1 MDTTVAKGFAVLE
14 VLSRAKRPMRLSTLT
29 ETLGFQKSNV
39 HRLLGTLIELGYVQ
53 KDEETARYS
62 ASLKAWELGVAI
74 ISTNALRRMISPHL
88 QKLHQLTEDSVLLTV
103 PVDDEVLFLD
113 RVAPARVLRYTPLNG
128 TRAPMAITA
137 SGRIFLSAMSD
148 PKELVERGLAD
159 RPDLAMTVSDIL
171 GEMPKVRRAGIA
183 IVAGGLTPRT
193 RAVAAPIAGVDGR
206 PAAAITVSNGENRMT
221 GEHLA
226 EVIEALLSTCAEIG
240 EISPP

>member
-14 VLSRAKRPMRLSTLT
+14 VLSRAKRPMRLSALT

-53 KDEETARYS
+53 KDEETARYF

-88 QKLHQLTEDSVLLTV
+88 QKLHQLTLDTVLLTV
-103 PVDDEVLFLD
+103 PVGDEVLFLD

-128 TRAPMAITA
+128 TRAPMAVTA
-137 SGRIFLSAMSD
+137 SGRIFLSAMSE
-148 PKELVERGLAD
+148 PQAAMSRGLAE
-159 RPDLAMTVSDIL
+159 RPDLNMTP
-171 GEMPKVRRAGIA
+171 GEIIQELPKVRRDGFA
-183 IVAGGLTPRT
+183 VVTGGLTARV
-193 RAVAAPIAGVDGR
+193 RAVAAAISGADGR
-206 PAAAITVSNGENRMT
+206 PVAAITVSNGESRMT
-221 GEHLA
+221 GEHLQEA
-226 EVIEALLSTCAEIG
+226 IEALLTTCAEIG